1 VTPLTRFSWIATVIV
16 ALVMAVLL
24 LLSGYTGY
32 AALSV
37 AVAGSA
43 AINLL

>member
-1 VTPLTRFSWIATVIV
+1 MELSRVAWLITVLI
-16 ALVMAVLL
+16 ALVTAVLL

-37 AVAGSA
+37 AVGGAA

>member
-1 VTPLTRFSWIATVIV
+1 MSVNRMAWFATVFA
-16 ALVMAVLL
+16 ALLTALLL

-32 AALSV
+32 AGLGLAV
-37 AVAGSA
+37 AVSA

>member
-1 VTPLTRFSWIATVIV
+1 
-16 ALVMAVLL
+16 L

>member
-1 VTPLTRFSWIATVIV
+1 MDLSRVSWIATVLV
-16 ALVMAVLL
+16 ALLTAVLL
-24 LLSGYTGY
+24 LFSGYTGY

>member
-1 VTPLTRFSWIATVIV
+1 MDLSRVSWIATVLI
-16 ALVMAVLL
+16 ALLTATLL

-37 AVAGSA
+37 AVAGAA

>member
-1 VTPLTRFSWIATVIV
+1 MFV
-16 ALVMAVLL
+16 ALLTALLL
-24 LLSGYTGY
+24 LLSGYEGY

-37 AVAGSA
+37 AVSASA